1 VELFL
6 AGALRPNAA
15 ANSLRS
21 GQILFPYFYGIGLLP
36 GTDLPMKIA
45 IIICTHKRP
54 GPLERLLRSLQ
65 QIQTGNQ
72 DPDDFGIILVDN
84 HPDGRAR
91 LVCERAAAK
100 LPIKIKFVE
109 EQQQGGAYA
118 KNRAVDEALKNKP
131 EFLAFIDDDDIPEPD
146 WLLHLIEKQR
156 QTKADIVCGTFPPV
170 IKNEWPDWFR
180 KSPLFDP
187 PSKKPIVKHGIP
199 SGIGS
204 GNTLIKRQIL
214 DRLKRIGPVFSPRY
228 PFLYDGDFFI
238 RAHNIG
244 AKFAI
249 AEKSVIHRYF
259 DDYRVT
265 VRGLLRYAFRLGEYT
280 MQLLADHG
288 LGGKINRRKSK
299 AIKNIVLRG
308 LSLPVCIFSPVQ
320 MVRNLFKISK
330 EMGILFFYYCRQ

>member
-1 VELFL
+1 
-6 AGALRPNAA
+6 
-15 ANSLRS
+15 
-21 GQILFPYFYGIGLLP
+21 
-36 GTDLPMKIA
+36 
-45 IIICTHKRP
+45 
-54 GPLERLLRSLQ
+54 
-65 QIQTGNQ
+65 
-72 DPDDFGIILVDN
+72 VDN

-91 LVCERAAAK
+91 LVCERAATK
-100 LPIKIKFVE
+100 LPIKIKFLE
-109 EQQQGGAYA
+109 EQKQGGPYA
-118 KNRAVDEALKNKP
+118 KNKAIDEALKNKP

-187 PSKKPIVKHGIP
+187 PSKKPKVKHGIP

-204 GNTLIKRQIL
+204 GNALIKRQLL

-238 RAHNIG
+238 RAHSIG

-288 LGGKINRRKSK
+288 LGSKINRRKSK

-308 LSLPVCIFSPVQ
+308 LSLPACIFSPVQ

-330 EMGILFFYYCRQ
+330 EMGILFFYYCRK

>member
-1 VELFL
+1 
-6 AGALRPNAA
+6 
-15 ANSLRS
+15 LRS
-21 GQILFPYFYGIGLLP
+21 GRPLFNIFQGIGLLP
-36 GTDLPMKIA
+36 ETGLPMKIV
-45 IIICTHKRP
+45 ICICTHKRP
-54 GPLERLLRSLQ
+54 GPLERLLRALQ

-72 DPDDFGIILVDN
+72 DPGDFGIILVDN

-91 LVCERAAAK
+91 LVCERAATK
-100 LPIKIKFVE
+100 LPIKIKFLE
-109 EQQQGGAYA
+109 EQKQGGPYA
-118 KNRAVDEALKNKP
+118 KNKAIDEALKNKP

-170 IKNEWPDWFR
+170 IKHEWPDWFR

-187 PSKKPIVKHGIP
+187 PSKKPKVKHGIP
-199 SGIGS
+199 RGIGS
-204 GNTLIKRQIL
+204 GNTLIKRQLL

-238 RAHNIG
+238 RAHSIG

-288 LGGKINRRKSK
+288 LGRKINRRKSK

-308 LSLPVCIFSPVQ
+308 LSLPACIFSPVQ

-330 EMGILFFYYCRQ
+330 EMGILFFYYCRK